1 MKKAAALERVLPFF
15 LFTDKIGTKVKP
27 PTTSILPIIGGFI
40 IFGD

>member
-1 MKKAAALERVLPFF
+1 MKKAAALERVLPLFF
-15 LFTDKIGTKVKP
+15 ADKIGTKVKP